1 MIEVLQS
8 MIQKK
13 AQEYCSLRHFIISY
27 TVKSAWSLERNLT
40 FKQGTRKG
48 CGTLRGL
55 EEGGKGIGTGVRTSG
70 KILATRPLMLVMKL
84 LANYKIAACKKIA
97 N

>member
-1 MIEVLQS
+1 

-40 FKQGTRKG
+40 FNQGTRKG

-55 EEGGKGIGTGVRTSG
+55 EEGGKGIGTGVRSSG
-70 KILATRPLMLVMKL
+70 KILATAPDVSDEITGKL
-84 LANYKIAACKKIA
+84 QNCSFMS

>member
-1 MIEVLQS
+1 

-40 FKQGTRKG
+40 FNQGTRKIFG
-48 CGTLRGL
+48 ALRSLG
-55 EEGGKGIGTGVRTSG
+55 EGFWKFVGTSG
-70 KILATRPLMLVMKL
+70 KILHAPTKPCL
-84 LANYKIAACKKIA
+84 LAPPPPPGGAPPRGTTRYPFIYHI
-97 N
+97 